1 MREFLILDYLY
12 IFLAGP
18 NEIKDLHL
26 CTPTA
31 TSSDTVTAAPVCLI
45 SPCCIVVKSVSSH
58 RIGHLFLGY
67 VALCFSEAF
76 PPSLA
81 ANLTVG

>member
-1 MREFLILDYLY
+1 MRELHIDDLNTFI
-12 IFLAGP
+12 AGP
-18 NEIKDLHL
+18 NEIKDLPL

-31 TSSDTVTAAPVCLI
+31 TSSNTVTAAPVCLM
-45 SPCCIVVKSVSSH
+45 SPCCIVVKSISSH

-76 PPSLA
+76 SPRH
-81 ANLTVG
+81 